1 MYRGLRGRG
10 VVQKPRAK
18 RRAESG
24 GALRRDDSASRLAA
38 HYRQR
43 RKNGVVQ
50 TRQEVG
56 TGHAYRLRKEVI
68 AATQRVRN
76 CVLFARNVRDCKIIL
91 AEKLRPPE

>member
-1 MYRGLRGRG
+1 LRGRG

-50 TRQEVG
+50 TRHLLFQNAVKIRHH
-56 TGHAYRLRKEVI
+56 TNHTILMTAYLTSLKSYLKR
-68 AATQRVRN
+68 
-76 CVLFARNVRDCKIIL
+76 
-91 AEKLRPPE
+91 